1 MTDESPS
8 PSKIIPNSFQK
19 PNWIVDVV
27 MRYLPGEHYKCLD
40 VVVRKTLGWLKE
52 RDRIAT
58 SQIVALTGYSDKTV
72 YKCMKDLCS
81 FGLVL
86 KTDGNNAK
94 NQGNE
99 WALQLEDRLV
109 DISGLMAWNG
119 KLRSKNSKRTSKARA
134 SRGVLLSHSS
144 TVVAQQQGT
153 VVTQQTQKPLSKAN
167 ISLTQGAV
175 NFQKMT
181 ASDAYKLPSLQLYQR
196 ATGFFPGSQT
206 WEYVHTFITKNNLT
220 EEQIRTAST
229 EWAIQ
234 GYKRENVKGILEWA
248 LEGVPSTSRNG
259 TQKKSGAKARK
270 LSNEEIDKLFGVG
283 NGD

>member
-1 MTDESPS
+1 MTDANPS

-58 SQIVALTGYSDKTV
+58 SQIVTLTGYSEKTV
-72 YKCMKDLCS
+72 YKCMKELCS

-99 WALQLEDRLV
+99 WSLQLEDRLV
-109 DISGLMAWNG
+109 DLSGLMVWNG
-119 KLRSKNSKRTSKARA
+119 SLRSKNQKRTSKARA
-134 SRGVLLSHSS
+134 SRGVLLSHNG
-144 TVVAQQQGT
+144 TVVTQQSGT

-167 ISLTQGAV
+167 ISHTQAAPDFSSMSV
-175 NFQKMT
+175 
-181 ASDAYKLPSLQLYQR
+181 SDAYKVPALQLYKR
-196 ATGFFPGSQT
+196 ATGFFPGSAA
-206 WEYVHTFITKNNLT
+206 WEYVHTFISENKLT
-220 EEQIRTAST
+220 EEQIKKAST

-234 GYKRENVKGILEWA
+234 GYKQTNVKGILEWA
-248 LEGVPSTSRNG
+248 RDGVPAAPVRGS
-259 TQKKSGAKARK
+259 AKAQRAAGKAKK
-270 LSNEEIDKLFGVG
+270 LSDDDLDRIL
-283 NGD
+283 GD